1 MKPSAFMQRKMNYF
15 ALLLPLVAAIHAPV
29 VDVVPNPGFTA
40 GRAYC
45 AMRNNGASHEDAL
58 VASVNST
65 NIDKLR
71 GTLEYDEEKTIFVLV
86 VLNECTRF
94 KKDF

>member
-1 MKPSAFMQRKMNYF
+1 MNYF

-45 AMRNNGASHEDAL
+45 AMRNNGASHKDAL
-58 VASVNST
+58 ADSVTST

-71 GTLEYDEEKTIFVLV
+71 GTIEYDEEATIFMLV
-86 VLNECTRF
+86 MLNECTRF